1 MSSMSLPMTPLLQVQ
16 ADEKELPLTN
26 DIRLLGRML
35 GAAILTYAGDESFDH
50 TETIRQAAVRFR
62 KSESGLFGSQAEQS
76 AAHEARQISVDLCE
90 RLGNA
95 QALRVIR
102 AFSLFSLLAN
112 IAEDV
117 HQIRRRRYYRLQGA
131 QPQVGTL
138 ARSLANLQARGV
150 SAKDALKAMSRVTV
164 VPVLTAHPTQVQRKT
179 ILDLTRALAHRL
191 SQRDS
196 EKLDEETEQE
206 LLADIERLVKTLWQ
220 TAILRKSKL
229 HVIDEINNAVSY
241 YPITFLKRIPS
252 LTLRYQKMARQL
264 GMAEPDVQ
272 ELLPMTMGMWIGG
285 DRDGNPFV
293 TAQTLR
299 ECTHAQART
308 VFKHYLD
315 ELHALGEE
323 LPLSSEITT
332 MSERLYALAKQS
344 GDDSQHRSYEPY
356 RQAVVGMYGRI
367 ANTAQ
372 HLCGMIASPEPRSKD
387 APPYAHAD
395 EFAHDLQIIADSLRA
410 NNSAALIE
418 GRLNELIEAVHIFGF
433 HLATI
438 DLRQNSDIH
447 EACVAELLKSAG
459 LTDDYKALDESQR
472 CEILLEQL
480 HSARVLSSP
489 WMAQSD
495 LLRDELAIFNAARE
509 LREQFGARLIE
520 QSIIS
525 KSTSVSD
532 MLELAVLL
540 KEAGLVASQPAPR
553 CEIGI
558 VPLFETIEDLRGA
571 PAIMH
576 DWFAIDLVNEWLN
589 RRVRKQEIMLG
600 YSDSNKDGGFLT
612 SIWSLYE
619 AQQALIQTANDANV
633 QVSFFHGRGG
643 SVGRGGGPSYEAIL
657 AQPAGCM
664 TGKIR
669 LTEQGEVIG
678 AKYAD
683 PDMGLRNL
691 ETLVAAS
698 MEAVANDV
706 GETHDWSRFET
717 AMGEMSDLSFKAYR
731 KLVYE
736 TDGFTDFFRAAT
748 PINEISQLNI
758 GSRPS
763 SRKPSQRI
771 EDLRAIPWVFSW
783 AQARMM
789 LPGWYGVGS
798 AIEQWVGEDE
808 SRWGE
813 LRQMYEQWPFFQSV
827 ISNLDMVIA
836 KTDMAIAQRY
846 TELVEDSALAERI
859 FGEIIAE
866 WKRVVHALFIV
877 TGENALLS
885 SNQTLARSL
894 RNRLPYLDPLNYFQV
909 ELLKR
914 YRSGDH
920 SEAVQDGIHIAINGL
935 AAGLRNSG

>member
-1 MSSMSLPMTPLLQVQ
+1 MTLSSLPLTPLFQTN
-16 ADEKELPLTN
+16 ADEKEQPLID

-35 GAAILTYAGDESFDH
+35 GDAVRTYAGEEAFNH

-62 KSESGLFGSQAEQS
+62 KSEAGLLGSVDEQK
-76 AAHEARQISVDLCE
+76 AAQEARQVSVDLCE
-90 RLGNA
+90 QLDNT

-131 QPQVGTL
+131 KPQIGTL
-138 ARSLANLQARGV
+138 ARSLLNLQERGV
-150 SAKDALKAMSRVTV
+150 SAKDALSAMSRVAV

-179 ILDLTRALAHRL
+179 ILDLSRTLAHRL
-191 SQRDS
+191 SLRHS
-196 EKLDEETEQE
+196 EQLDEEGEQE
-206 LLADIERLVKTLWQ
+206 LLLEIERLVKTLWQ

-229 HVIDEINNAVSY
+229 NVINEINSAVSY
-241 YPITFLKRIPS
+241 YPITFLKRIPA

-264 GMAEPDVQ
+264 GAT
-272 ELLPMTMGMWIGG
+272 ELEASSFLPLTMGMWIGG

-299 ECTHAQART
+299 ACAQVQART
-308 VFKHYLD
+308 VFAHYLA
-315 ELHALGEE
+315 ELRALGQE
-323 LPLSSEITT
+323 LPLSSDIVG
-332 MSERLYALAKQS
+332 MSDELLALARLS
-344 GDDSQHRSYEPY
+344 GDNSPHRAYEPY
-356 RQAVVGMYGRI
+356 RQAVEGMYGRI
-367 ANTAQ
+367 AATAFA
-372 HLCGMIASPEPRSKD
+372 LCEMVVSPKPRAVD
-387 APPYAHAD
+387 AQPYTTVG
-395 EFAHDLQIIADSLRA
+395 EFARDLQVIAESLRA
-410 NNSAALIE
+410 NNSAALVE
-418 GRLNELIEAVHIFGF
+418 GRLSLLIEAVHIFGF

-438 DLRQNSDIH
+438 DLRQNSDVH

-459 LTDDYKALDESQR
+459 VEADYYSLNELQR
-472 CEILLEQL
+472 REVLLAQL
-480 HSARVLSSP
+480 QSPRSLSSP
-489 WMAQSD
+489 WIAESET
-495 LLRDELAIFNAARE
+495 LRDELAIFNAARE
-509 LREQFGARLIE
+509 LRQQFGHRLIE

-525 KSTSVSD
+525 KCTSVSD

-540 KEAGLVASQPAPR
+540 KEAGLITTQHQSNCAL
-553 CEIGI
+553 GI
-558 VPLFETIEDLRGA
+558 VPLFETIEDLRAA
-571 PAIMH
+571 PEIMR
-576 DWFAIDLVNEWLN
+576 DWYAIDLVRGWLDQ
-589 RRVRKQEIMLG
+589 RASKQEIMLG

-619 AQQALIQTANDANV
+619 AQQALIDGAHTAVVDL
-633 QVSFFHGRGG
+633 SFFHGRGG

-678 AKYAD
+678 AKYGD

-698 MEAVANDV
+698 VEAVANDATNA
-706 GETHDWSRFET
+706 EDWLPFEN
-717 AMGEMSDLSFKAYR
+717 AMREMSELSFRAYR

-748 PINEISQLNI
+748 PVNEISQLNI

-763 SRKPSQRI
+763 SRKKSQRI

-783 AQARMM
+783 AQSRMM
-789 LPGWYGVGS
+789 LPGWYGVGA
-798 AIEQWVGEDE
+798 AIEQWVGHDDA
-808 SRWGE
+808 RWSI
-813 LRQMYEQWPFFQSV
+813 LQDMYQHWPFFQSV
-827 ISNLDMVIA
+827 VSNLDMVIA
-836 KTDMAIAQRY
+836 KTDLAIAKRY
-846 TELVEDSALAERI
+846 TELVEDQALAERI
-859 FGEIIAE
+859 FSEIVAE
-866 WKRVVHALFIV
+866 WKRVVAILAKI
-877 TGENALLS
+877 TGSEALLS
-885 SNQTLARSL
+885 HNQTLARSL

-909 ELLKR
+909 ELIKR
-914 YRSGDH
+914 YRAGDD
-920 SEAVQDGIHIAINGL
+920 SEAVREGIHIAINGL